1 MGMKRNRSLRPLLFA
16 LALAWPAAAV
26 PPGYEPL
33 ERLTSQDGEARRAAI
48 KEIVAGGDRSL
59 IPGIVDAV
67 FFVGKLER
75 LDLFAA
81 LEGLAGEKLPRSF
94 YDWVEWVGAHPE
106 IAPKDGYPE
115 WKLSRLQRI
124 DRRFAAFLYQG
135 APIRIRLEEVVWGG
149 VKVDG
154 IPSLDDPAV
163 LPAAEARGM
172 RDDEPVFGVSLG
184 GAQRA
189 YPVRILSWHEMT
201 NDVVGGEPIALS
213 YCTLCGSAI
222 LYGTRTPKGSPYRF
236 GTSGLLYRSNK
247 LMFDRSTYTL
257 WSNITGEP
265 VIGRL
270 ANTSVRLP
278 MLPLTRTS
286 WREWRQRFPDTT
298 VASLEQ
304 EAGKRAGFEYLPGA
318 ADRARRGVRFPVWK
332 KSDALPRDEEV
343 FALRIG
349 SATKA
354 YPLSA
359 LYAEKLVQDRL
370 GETDLLLVADPA
382 SGAVRAYERSGKSF
396 AASSS
401 PRELKDDSGARWRV
415 EEEALVRVDDPA
427 IRLPR
432 VAGHIAFWF
441 GWYGFYPETEIYRR
455 R

>member
-1 MGMKRNRSLRPLLFA
+1 MV
-16 LALAWPAAAV
+16 LASPAGAV

-33 ERLTSQDGEARRAAI
+33 ERLVSVDGEVRREAAR
-48 KEIVAGGDRSL
+48 EIVAGGDRSL

-67 FFVGKLER
+67 FFVKRLER
-75 LDLFAA
+75 LDLYTA
-81 LEGLAGEKLPRSF
+81 LEGLTGEKLPRSF

-106 IAPKDGYPE
+106 IKPKEGYPE
-115 WKLSRLQRI
+115 WKLSLLQRI
-124 DRRFAAFLYQG
+124 DRRFAAFLYRG
-135 APIRIRLEEVVWGG
+135 APMRVRLEEVVWGG

-172 RDDEPVFGVSLG
+172 RDDEAVFGVSLG

-247 LMFDRSTYTL
+247 LMFDRSSYTL

-270 ANTSVRLP
+270 ANSSVRLP
-278 MLPLTRTS
+278 MLPVTRTTWKE
-286 WREWRQRFPDTT
+286 WRERFPDTT
-298 VASLEQ
+298 VVSLEQ
-304 EAGKRAGFEYLPGA
+304 EAGKRAGYEYLPGA
-318 ADRARRGVRFPVWK
+318 ADRARRDVKFPVWQ
-332 KSDALPRDEEV
+332 KSNALPRDEEV

-354 YPLSA
+354 YPLAA

-370 GETDLLLVADPA
+370 GETDLLLLADPS
-382 SGAVRAYERSGKSF
+382 SGAVRAYDRSGKTF
-396 AASSS
+396 AVGPTS
-401 PRELKDDSGARWRV
+401 REVKDDSGARWKV
-415 EEEALVRVDDPA
+415 EEEGLVRVDDPTV
-427 IRLPR
+427 RLPR

-441 GWYGFYPETEIYRR
+441 GWYGFYPETEIYKRR
-455 R
+455 